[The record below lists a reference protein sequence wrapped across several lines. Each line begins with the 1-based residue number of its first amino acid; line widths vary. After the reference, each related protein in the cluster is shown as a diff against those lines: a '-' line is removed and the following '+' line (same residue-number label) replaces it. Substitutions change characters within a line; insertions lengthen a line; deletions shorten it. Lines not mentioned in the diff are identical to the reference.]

1 MKPKICKF
9 FIGDKVKIIPIE
21 IEEAMILEINI
32 RGENLIFY
40 RVRYIDKCDVQIKEF
55 LEDELKPVRVK
66 K

>member
-1 MKPKICKF
+1 MKPKICKYW
-9 FIGDKVKIIPIE
+9 IGDKVKVVPLE
-21 IEEAMILEINI
+21 IEKAVILEINI

-55 LEDELKPVRVK
+55 LEDELKAIRVK

>member
-9 FIGDKVKIIPIE
+9 FIGDTVKVVPIE
-21 IEEAMILEINI
+21 IEEARVLEINI
-32 RGENLIFY
+32 RGESLIFY